1 MGLFDD
7 IPAPGGGGAGPTG
20 AAGKPR
26 GLFDDLPSSAP
37 DVRAEPGGP
46 LEITI
51 RPPGVEERMR
61 SFAPPPDAG
70 EVMRAAPAP
79 PKEDK
84 GAANSLMQG
93 HINSEAAKAQGSSA
107 LVRDRKGE
115 FVRKPIGEVE
125 QYDFGPMI
133 KGADGGLYVFNP
145 KTDVML
151 RDPVTDKLIAFERDQ
166 AIDNPN
172 WISKLWHAVAPGL
185 ATNAPSRLASSEA
198 IPLAVERGRQLGFPV
213 SPKTTQAGQ
222 RMADAGAFKD
232 LGVEPFAPA
241 FRSKGAARF
250 ARTIEE
256 MPLIGGVVKGPKIET
271 ETALSQAQQRIAQGL
286 GAAPTDEQAGRVLQG
301 GLDRFRTA
309 GVQKVEPSVLEGAG
323 IQSRAPVQP
332 VQTMTAGAARDARA
346 AAPVR
351 QAIGGGTAQ
360 TVRGTQVP
368 AARPLNETILAR
380 RAVEDLSDAELQTLI
395 RTPAA
400 NTSFATRQEALYES
414 AFRKIPALLK
424 RNGTANPNEVG
435 TPNSALVAKGMQQA
449 EESARIKGG
458 VLEGRFGKLIHD
470 LQKNQSNFK
479 LEALKAAKTEVG
491 RALASFGN
499 YDSRMDRSQLKAL
512 YAALSR
518 DFEIGL
524 QTVANR
530 AYSRVGSNGQ
540 DKVAPEMAK
549 AADAALYEMRRAD
562 RYTRLSMDRMDRFSQ
577 LLNANSPEAAMR
589 SLATRMKEGTI
600 DRGMIRAVRDALRPE
615 EREQILGYLIARMG
629 QGRAG
634 AKEAEAGWNIHAFAT
649 DWNRNKQALHI
660 LMEDAP
666 SSVRKQLDALAQ
678 ISERM
683 KYYETTRN
691 YSGTA
696 YSGIPIITMASGLM
710 TGGWGAFA
718 TLLGQVGG
726 GAALGKFLTNPRYLN
741 WMVRAARTTETEMAK
756 GPQVAGSRWP
766 MLVAQLERLAANDN
780 ELGPVILDAL
790 RVINGKTENTERD
803 KP

>member
-7 IPAPGGGGAGPTG
+7 IPSPGAAGASPSG

-26 GLFDDLPSSAP
+26 GLFDDLPATP
-37 DVRAEPGGP
+37 EARAEPGGP

-61 SFAPPPDAG
+61 SFAPPPDAA
-70 EVMRAAPAP
+70 EVMRAAPEP
-79 PKEDK
+79 QKEDK

-125 QYDFGPMI
+125 HYDFGPMVR
-133 KGADGGLYVFNP
+133 GQDGGLYVFNP

-166 AIDNPN
+166 EIDNPN

-185 ATNAPSRLASSEA
+185 ATNTPSRLASSEA

-213 SPKTTQAGQ
+213 SPKTAQTGQ

-271 ETALSQAQQRIAQGL
+271 ETALANAQQRISQNL
-286 GAAPTDEQAGRVLQG
+286 GAAPSNEQAGYTLQQ
-301 GLDRFRTA
+301 GLDRF
-309 GVQKVEPSVLEGAG
+309 KN
-323 IQSRAPVQP
+323 
-332 VQTMTAGAARDARA
+332 AGAREMEPGVMRARGIEPNEPINPRDVMSAGAERRAARA
-346 AAPVR
+346 EPVR

-360 TVRGTQVP
+360 TNRGVVVP
-368 AARPLNETILAR
+368 AAATRAQTLQAR
-380 RAVEDLSDAELQTLI
+380 RGVESMSDAEIATLI
-395 RTPAA
+395 RAPSRE
-400 NTSFATRQEALYES
+400 TSFATRQEALYEK
-414 AFRKIPALLK
+414 AFRSVPALS
-424 RNGTANPNEVG
+424 RSNGSANPNMLAATNTRQTLAMIDRQIGNQIGGQSVIG
-435 TPNSALVAKGMQQA
+435 GDIAARLRNPNA
-449 EESARIKGG
+449 
-458 VLEGRFGKLIHD
+458 
-470 LQKNQSNFK
+470 SNFP
-479 LEALKAAKTEVG
+479 LADLRAMRTEVG
-491 RALASFGN
+491 RALGSLNPQQTTLNSG
-499 YDSRMDRSQLKAL
+499 QLNAL
-512 YAALSR
+512 YRALSQ
-518 DFEIGL
+518 DIEIGL
-524 QTVANR
+524 MDLANR
-530 AYSRVGSNGQ
+530 AVLGTRVSSNRPGY
-540 DKVAPEMAK
+540 VAPEIARR
-549 AADAALYEMRRAD
+549 ADQALRDFRVAD
-562 RYTRLSMDRMDRFSQ
+562 RYTRQGMARIERFSQ
-577 LLNANSPEAAMR
+577 ILNAKNPEQAMR
-589 SLATRMKEGTI
+589 TLETRMKEGTI
-600 DRGMIRAVRDALRPE
+600 DRGMVRAIRDALRPD
-615 EREQILGYLIARMG
+615 ERHEVLGYLVSRMG
-629 QGRAG
+629 QGRPG
-634 AKEAEAGWNIHAFAT
+634 AQEAERGWNIHGFAT
-649 DWNRNKQALHI
+649 DWNRNKDALRL
-660 LMEDAP
+660 LMDGADP
-666 SSVRKQLDALAQ
+666 AVTRQLEALAQ

-710 TGGWGAFA
+710 TGGWGAVA
-718 TLLGQVGG
+718 TLIGQVGG
-726 GAALGKFLTNPRYLN
+726 GAALGKFLTNPQYLN

-790 RVINGKTENTERD
+790 RVVNGKTEKTERD